1 MIKELCDIL
10 TGLVF
15 FLQQTHICADN
26 KSYAAHLLTENLQKS
41 VSKDIDSLKELYILS
56 TGDYSIANAQE
67 SLYEAAKKLR
77 VFLQDYPQQTIN
89 DLLLCVVGLEKW
101 AYDKAA
107 ETASFYADEGKT
119 VPYAKALETV
129 ADDICKHRTK
139 DLYLLRTEVFQNGN
153 S

>member
-15 FLQQTHICADN
+15 FLQQAHLCADN

-41 VSKDIDSLKELYILS
+41 VNKDIDALKELYILS

-67 SLYEAAKKLR
+67 SLHESAKQLR
-77 VFLQDYPQQTIN
+77 VFLQNYPLKTN
-89 DLLLCVVGLEKW
+89 EDVLRCCVGLEQW

-107 ETASFYADEGKT
+107 EASTFYADEGKELQ
-119 VPYAKALETV
+119 YAKAIVAV
-129 ADDICKHRTK
+129 ADDVCKHRTH